1 MTKIDSIKD
10 SSLLQANKRKATR
23 SELSEFIER
32 PLPSEKEVKKF
43 DSYLKNGRS
52 SQMVSDSLS
61 KIYEGDNGERV
72 NVQEVNI
79 KRRRNIWLRIGSII
93 FYIAIAGGIIAGVYI
108 GFFKNTGTDSSLQFA
123 ITADQAIQAN
133 QEFTYTLDYSN
144 QENIVL
150 TNLEL
155 TVVYPDNFI
164 LTDTFPAASRD
175 NNKWSLPNIRTFS
188 SGQVKIRG
196 RLIGPS
202 GQSNVL
208 FADLTYQPEGITSSF
223 KKSASIDTV
232 LVSSGL
238 DIVTSAPGSVLIGE
252 DSVATVSWLPQ
263 EKNSIDHFTIRLEKN
278 DNVSLLK
285 SDLPDGVTSDEDNV
299 WSVASIT
306 NKEPLAIKFKVN
318 DKNKE
323 NEELKLSFEYTPEN
337 SSKSYI
343 FDTKTISIEIIK
355 NSLNLSITANGQSSD
370 QGIDFGQTIN
380 YSISY
385 ANKGEVTMSNV
396 IITAV
401 IDSDALDWRNLED
414 TNHGRT
420 TSSTIMWTGD
430 EIPDL
435 KSLAKDQQGT
445 IEFTVPVRP
454 TTEAKL
460 ISRFEIQSYAQFA
473 LGGVAVDQTNDNQ
486 ANRSNQLTL
495 KINSDINLDEAVRY
509 FDEDNIGVGTGPLP
523 PKVGETTTVKVYW
536 TIKNNLHEISG
547 LRVATT
553 LPSGVTWDFKD
564 QASVGSLQYDSITNQ
579 VIWEI
584 GRLPLSVPLIKAEFS
599 IALKPRASD
608 FNKIMI
614 LASGTTLV
622 GQDNQTT
629 FPINKVLKAQTT
641 KLEKDDIANTDGIV
655 Q

>member
-1 MTKIDSIKD
+1 
-10 SSLLQANKRKATR
+10 
-23 SELSEFIER
+23 
-32 PLPSEKEVKKF
+32 
-43 DSYLKNGRS
+43 
-52 SQMVSDSLS
+52 
-61 KIYEGDNGERV
+61 
-72 NVQEVNI
+72 
-79 KRRRNIWLRIGSII
+79 
-93 FYIAIAGGIIAGVYI
+93 
-108 GFFKNTGTDSSLQFA
+108 
-123 ITADQAIQAN
+123 
-133 QEFTYTLDYSN
+133 
-144 QENIVL
+144 
-150 TNLEL
+150 
-155 TVVYPDNFI
+155 
-164 LTDTFPAASRD
+164 
-175 NNKWSLPNIRTFS
+175 
-188 SGQVKIRG
+188 
-196 RLIGPS
+196 
-202 GQSNVL
+202 
-208 FADLTYQPEGITSSF
+208 
-223 KKSASIDTV
+223 
-232 LVSSGL
+232 
-238 DIVTSAPGSVLIGE
+238 
-252 DSVATVSWLPQ
+252 
-263 EKNSIDHFTIRLEKN
+263 
-278 DNVSLLK
+278 
-285 SDLPDGVTSDEDNV
+285 
-299 WSVASIT
+299 
-306 NKEPLAIKFKVN
+306 
-318 DKNKE
+318 
-323 NEELKLSFEYTPEN
+323 
-337 SSKSYI
+337 
-343 FDTKTISIEIIK
+343 
-355 NSLNLSITANGQSSD
+355 
-370 QGIDFGQTIN
+370 
-380 YSISY
+380 
-385 ANKGEVTMSNV
+385 
-396 IITAV
+396 
-401 IDSDALDWRNLED
+401 
-414 TNHGRT
+414 
-420 TSSTIMWTGD
+420 MWTGD